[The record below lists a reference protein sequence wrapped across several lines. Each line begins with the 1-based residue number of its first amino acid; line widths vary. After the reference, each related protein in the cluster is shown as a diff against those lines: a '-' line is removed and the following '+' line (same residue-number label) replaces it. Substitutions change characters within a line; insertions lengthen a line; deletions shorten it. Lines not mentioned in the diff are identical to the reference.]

1 VIRLATPPDLDA
13 DFWSQPDIVTAIEHG
28 DLGQFLL
35 AVRGARRPR
44 WSQDQIA
51 FWLCCAQSRISDLE
65 SGRAVACEAR
75 VDATFTAL
83 HVPGFLA
90 TRWATSSD
98 RHRG

>member
-1 VIRLATPPDLDA
+1 LATPPDLDA

-51 FWLCCAQSRISDLE
+51 FWLCCAQSRISDPRKRPG
-65 SGRAVACEAR
+65 GRLRSASRRHVHGAPRAR
-75 VDATFTAL
+75 IPRNQVGNFI
-83 HVPGFLA
+83 
-90 TRWATSSD
+90 
-98 RHRG
+98 